1 MESAPVEEKGKKESR
16 TKPQPYRDFTGK
28 CERVVYTL
36 MMIILWMRATEEE
49 NVTLAEA
56 TVVG

>member
-16 TKPQPYRDFTGK
+16 TKPQPYRDFMGK
-28 CERVVYTL
+28 YERVVYTL

-49 NVTLAEA
+49 NVT
-56 TVVG
+56 